1 MQDSCSRSPDFTT
14 PRFIN
19 SETAMFIA
27 QKLRQENIAEYL
39 LYMWQVEDTIRAYG
53 CDEERIEK
61 EYLPMFKLSDED
73 SRKLANWYAELCRMM
88 RSEGVKEKGHL
99 QINKNVVNTLGELSQ
114 QLLESSGFKQYHSA
128 YFHALPNIMELRK
141 RGNDSTVGD
150 IEICF
155 NALYGM
161 MLLKIEKKNVSEGTQ
176 TAIKEI
182 SNVIAMLA
190 AYYRKNQK
198 EPLKFNGNSEV

>member
-1 MQDSCSRSPDFTT
+1 
-14 PRFIN
+14 
-19 SETAMFIA
+19 MFIA

-53 CDEERIEK
+53 CDEDKIAK
-61 EYLPMFKLSDED
+61 EYLPMFKLNGED
-73 SRKLANWYAELCRMM
+73 SAKLANWYAEFCRMM

-99 QINKNVVNTLGELSQ
+99 QINKNVVNNLSELSQ
-114 QLLESSGFKQYHSA
+114 QLLESSGFQQYHSA

-150 IEICF
+150 IEVCF